1 MCECMQ
7 NSGLGAITGR
17 PVHVGA
23 PFELGVEL
31 GNVLFATEVTR
42 MPTLLTEIES
52 KLAASGYISGLIR
65 AYQLSGTINPFIV
78 IAGGSGRE
86 YGSDLHLRDAVLS
99 VLDGVMK
106 GIGSNINYASVTFTA
121 ETYDPQTGQTTVST
135 TPAPRDTVS
144 GGVGGTL
151 DQVGQTLGGWFATD
165 SQTGLIIG
173 GIGLLGLVLLLK
185 RL

>member
-1 MCECMQ
+1 M
-7 NSGLGAITGR
+7 NKGLGLITGK
-17 PVHVGA
+17 PVHIGA

-31 GNVLFATEVTR
+31 GNVLFATEATR
-42 MPTLLTEIES
+42 MPTLLADIES
-52 KLAASGYISGLIR
+52 KLAASGYVSGLIR

-99 VLDGVMK
+99 VLDGIMR
-106 GIGSNINYASVTFTA
+106 GIGSNVNYASVTFTA
-121 ETYDPQTGQTTVST
+121 ETYDPQTGQTSVST
-135 TPAPRDTVS
+135 TPAPRDMVDS
-144 GGVGGTL
+144 GSLGAAVG
-151 DQVGQTLGGWFATD
+151 QVGDTLGSWFSTD

-173 GIGLLGLVLLLK
+173 GIGLLGILLLLK

>member
-1 MCECMQ
+1 MQ
-7 NSGLGAITGR
+7 NSGLGAVTGR

-31 GNVLFATEVTR
+31 GNVLFATEATR

-86 YGSDLHLRDAVLS
+86 YGSDLDLRDAVLS

-121 ETYDPQTGQTTVST
+121 QTYDPQTGQTTVST

-185 RL
+185 RI

>member
-1 MCECMQ
+1 
-7 NSGLGAITGR
+7 
-17 PVHVGA
+17 
-23 PFELGVEL
+23 
-31 GNVLFATEVTR
+31 

-86 YGSDLHLRDAVLS
+86 YGSDLDLRDAVLS

-106 GIGSNINYASVTFTA
+106 GIGSNINYA
-121 ETYDPQTGQTTVST
+121 
-135 TPAPRDTVS
+135 
-144 GGVGGTL
+144 
-151 DQVGQTLGGWFATD
+151 ATD

-185 RL
+185 RI